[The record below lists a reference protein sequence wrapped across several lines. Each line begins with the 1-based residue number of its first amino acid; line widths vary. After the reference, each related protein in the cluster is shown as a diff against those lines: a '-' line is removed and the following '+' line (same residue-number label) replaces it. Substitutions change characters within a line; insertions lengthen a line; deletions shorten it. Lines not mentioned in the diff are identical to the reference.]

1 MSMNRG
7 IVIVIAA
14 TAAASCAGP
23 GDIAVRAL
31 PTPLAAG
38 QRSVSFRV
46 AEANGQFALGNV
58 ALALESYRKALRDD
72 PASVDA
78 MVGMAASYDAMGRFD
93 VSRRHYEAALAIEP
107 ANRDLLGRLA
117 ASLLQQGRAAEAA
130 AIRLE
135 IASRERTVAVTPSS
149 GTATPGSSAPPWT
162 MLAAATVMA
171 APAPPPAP
179 VAMPVA
185 MPEPA
190 PAREAAAAIGAS
202 VTLALPVARQVTAV
216 TVSLMTARAAE
227 APLPPV
233 QTARAPV
240 TPPAPVKLAE
250 PVRNT
255 GPRLE
260 RMSLGEVAL
269 VTTRIPANAI
279 GQRPW
284 ISALAPARPQVAAL
298 SRTTH
303 KLASLVRPAPLLLLN
318 AARSQG
324 LAARTRRY
332 LTGQGFS
339 GAQIGDAR
347 RERATT
353 LIITP
358 AADRL
363 RARRIA
369 RVLGILTR
377 PVEGG
382 RLTLVLGRDAAARRV
397 LGS

>member
-1 MSMNRG
+1 MNRG

-14 TAAASCAGP
+14 TAAASCAGT

-31 PTPLAAG
+31 PTPLATG
-38 QRSVSFRV
+38 QRTVSFRV

-117 ASLLQQGRAAEAA
+117 ASLLQQGRAAESA

-135 IASRERTVAVTPSS
+135 IASRERTVAVVPSK
-149 GTATPGSSAPPWT
+149 PAPIPV
-162 MLAAATVMA
+162 AS
-171 APAPPPAP
+171 APPPAMRTAVVAIRPTAPIPAP
-179 VAMPVA
+179 VAAPVPP
-185 MPEPA
+185 PEPA
-190 PAREAAAAIGAS
+190 FVEEAVAQVGAS

-216 TVSLMTARAAE
+216 TVSLLPAREPAA
-227 APLPPV
+227 PSPPV
-233 QTARAPV
+233 KVARAPV
-240 TPPAPVKLAE
+240 APPVPVKIAE
-250 PVRNT
+250 PVRIT

-260 RMSLGEVAL
+260 RLSLGEVAL
-269 VTTRIPANAI
+269 VTTHNSTNAFAP
-279 GQRPW
+279 RPFV
-284 ISALAPARPQVAAL
+284 SSLAPSRPQVAAL
-298 SRTTH
+298 SRPT
-303 KLASLVRPAPLLLLN
+303 KQLASLARPSPILLLN

-324 LAARTRRY
+324 LAAHTRRY
-332 LTGQGFS
+332 LIARGFT
-339 GAQIGDAR
+339 GAQIGDAPR
-347 RERATT
+347 VRATT
-353 LIITP
+353 LIIAP

-369 RVLGILTR
+369 RALGILTR
-377 PVEGG
+377 PVEGK